1 MNKKTIIFN
10 GFMGVGKT
18 TIAKAIAHKLNYSF
32 VDIDEEIVTAY
43 KLPITEIFLR
53 YGEVSFREKEAELI
67 NYYTKQRN
75 TVISLGG
82 GAFKSVINKDA
93 CMNNGIVVHLDLSY
107 DEWKKRIPELI
118 DTRPILQNKT
128 DHEIKQLFNEREN
141 MYKDRHLHINT
152 DYLTID
158 DVIDKVFNALKVYQ
172 KNRLEHK

>member
-1 MNKKTIIFN
+1 MDKKTIIFN

-32 VDIDEEIVTAY
+32 VDIDEEIVTSF
-43 KLPITEIFLR
+43 KLPITEIFSR
-53 YGEVSFREKEAELI
+53 YGEFAFREKEAELI
-67 NYYTKQRN
+67 HHYTKQKS

-82 GAFKSVINKDA
+82 GAFINDINKNI

-128 DHEIKQLFNEREN
+128 HNEIKQLFNERKN
-141 MYKDRHLHINT
+141 LYKNRHLHIIT
-152 DYLTID
+152 DYLTVD
-158 DVIDKVFNALKVYQ
+158 EVTDKVFNALKSY
-172 KNRLEHK
+172 

>member
-1 MNKKTIIFN
+1 MT
-10 GFMGVGKT
+10 
-18 TIAKAIAHKLNYSF
+18 S
-32 VDIDEEIVTAY
+32 
-43 KLPITEIFLR
+43 
-53 YGEVSFREKEAELI
+53 LI
-67 NYYTKQRN
+67 YLFSR
-75 TVISLGG
+75 I
-82 GAFKSVINKDA
+82 
-93 CMNNGIVVHLDLSY
+93 SY